1 MARRQRRNRPPMRHG
16 GPEVP
21 TRESDPTLFG
31 PLSGRQRRQAMGT
44 LIALR
49 GLPSGGGADDLSD
62 LSGGANVAAADRAAR
77 RVRRSRETARSSRR
91 GRSGRRA
98 RNLVQALAGRA
109 PNRNRRSRPDRD
121 ERNEDRNRQ
130 AFRNN
135 AYASALQ
142 FIRGEGSRQASRQE
156 LRRRARLRR
165 SDRSRQREEKPTHTA
180 RAQRYRTKPLDYE
193 VELRM
198 SGPDITRGEA
208 RRLMQ
213 PVYRRSRGRIKGPL
227 RYRRTVTRS

>member
-16 GPEVP
+16 GPDVP

-31 PLSGRQRRQAMGT
+31 PLSGRRRRQAMGT

-62 LSGGANVAAADRAAR
+62 LSGGANVAAADRAAS

-91 GRSGRRA
+91 GRRGTMARRLASALGQPSRSERSGRRA
-98 RNLVQALAGRA
+98 RNLVQALASRA
-109 PNRNRRSRPDRD
+109 PNRNRSSRPDRD

-165 SDRSRQREEKPTHTA
+165 SDRSR
-180 RAQRYRTKPLDYE
+180 
-193 VELRM
+193 
-198 SGPDITRGEA
+198 
-208 RRLMQ
+208 
-213 PVYRRSRGRIKGPL
+213 RS
-227 RYRRTVTRS
+227 